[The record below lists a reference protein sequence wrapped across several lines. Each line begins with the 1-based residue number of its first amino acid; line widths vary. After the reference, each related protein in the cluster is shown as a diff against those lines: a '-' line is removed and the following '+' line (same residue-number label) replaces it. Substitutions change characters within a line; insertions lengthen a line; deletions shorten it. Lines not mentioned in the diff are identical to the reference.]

1 VLPLAGRSGDDEGI
15 AVFGRPEGVHSQAG
29 CGRHAGGGYLPQGPL
44 EDENGKLRKVVADLS
59 LDKEMLQDALR
70 RKL

>member
-1 VLPLAGRSGDDEGI
+1 LLPTEMRRLK
-15 AVFGRPEGVHSQAG
+15 Q
-29 CGRHAGGGYLPQGPL
+29 L
-44 EDENGKLRKVVADLS
+44 EDENSKLRKVVADLS

>member
-1 VLPLAGRSGDDEGI
+1 MLPTEM
-15 AVFGRPEGVHSQAG
+15 RPLKQ
-29 CGRHAGGGYLPQGPL
+29 L
-44 EDENGKLRKVVADLS
+44 EDENAKLRKVVAGLS